1 MRKRG
6 ARAAHVVKKVGS
18 MPPEALG
25 PWIYNSSGRS
35 GQIGT
40 GVDRNRRHMHGWRR
54 GDRLPRTR
62 QRFPDKVAADR
73 MEEATEETFGLTI
86 LKPETIV
93 TFTERS
99 RLVPTRLQ
107 TEGVDL
113 PSEKPRAASFCVD
126 ADSGAWIEQRPCLRH
141 AEAGSLRRYTRRSER
156 RFLVV
161 HWTGGRMELL
171 VWMNWKTEL
180 NMSLRISWTS
190 EGDAEFESEIEAIV
204 GALLPVEGSDAVE
217 VLATRK
223 QTRKAVTQEK
233 LSRGWEHLC
242 ANAQTA
248 RQSAGT
254 FPKPDLAEL
263 AGRTR
268 TVGNLTMSAES
279 VQRSAQASER
289 TLACELVPAMFGEGC
304 ERGTVETLLV
314 GTSRANEGDH
324 SPCGSQRKRATLAFE
339 RAPGGVQVSQRQ
351 HSAFAGGSRTGMGFG
366 REDNSLCGTRGS

>member
-1 MRKRG
+1 MSAARRSWKFEEVYTAIRTSFLGCPLDRWSHG
-6 ARAAHVVKKVGS
+6 AF
-18 MPPEALG
+18 
-25 PWIYNSSGRS
+25 
-35 GQIGT
+35 
-40 GVDRNRRHMHGWRR
+40 GVDELEDRVEHEPQDLVDF
-54 GDRLPRTR
+54 GD
-62 QRFPDKVAADR
+62 
-73 MEEATEETFGLTI
+73 
-86 LKPETIV
+86 
-93 TFTERS
+93 
-99 RLVPTRLQ
+99 
-107 TEGVDL
+107 
-113 PSEKPRAASFCVD
+113 
-126 ADSGAWIEQRPCLRH
+126 
-141 AEAGSLRRYTRRSER
+141 
-156 RFLVV
+156 
-161 HWTGGRMELL
+161 
-171 VWMNWKTEL
+171 
-180 NMSLRISWTS
+180 
-190 EGDAEFESEIEAIV
+190 DAEFESEIEAVV
-204 GALLPVEGSDAVE
+204 GALQPVEDSDAVE

-248 RQSAGT
+248 RQSART

-351 HSAFAGGSRTGMGFG
+351 HSAFAGGSRTGMGFV
-366 REDNSLCGTRGS
+366 REDNSLCGTHGS